1 MMSSVIIGGDTVG
14 VGVRSS
20 GDGGALKRWAG
31 SGAATGAKGTPLGMG
46 GVTVGGPAAAMLG
59 CGAGGWTDR
68 RCRMT
73 LVELARAIS

>member
-1 MMSSVIIGGDTVG
+1 MMSSVNSGGDTVG
-14 VGVRSS
+14 VGARSS

-31 SGAATGAKGTPLGMG
+31 SGATTGAKGTLTGMG
-46 GVTVGGPAAAMLG
+46 GANGGGSAAAMLG
-59 CGAGGWTDR
+59 CGAIGWDDR